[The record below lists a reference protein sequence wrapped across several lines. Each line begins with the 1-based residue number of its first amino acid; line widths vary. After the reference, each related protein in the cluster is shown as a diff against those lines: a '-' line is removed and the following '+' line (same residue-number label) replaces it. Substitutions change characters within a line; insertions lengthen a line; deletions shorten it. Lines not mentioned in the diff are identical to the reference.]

1 MIKPSPVKLNGF
13 AGEGLFIEKH
23 IEENKMK
30 YGNNELRERWK
41 AIKRQAWNDDEFN
54 EQVEKF
60 EKYAVE
66 EFQRV
71 QKNANIKLRILEE
84 KYKQDREEIMKGL
97 YADEI
102 EINDSCIEIIDE
114 IYNEIPKESRVKN
127 TTSMRQLLLRIWAEQ
142 ANCLYISSW
151 NEREN
156 GSEMLDCGRVK
167 GKKKNEVGGKAKG
180 GISRKA
186 MLEKSIAKQRERL
199 DKYIDLC
206 ADGIITKQELMERRK
221 GLDNQIA
228 DLQSQYES
236 VEQEDERSGALDMK
250 LISQKLDEWQRASK
264 NDVDREL
271 IKLCGADYALDK

>member
-1 MIKPSPVKLNGF
+1 
-13 AGEGLFIEKH
+13 
-23 IEENKMK
+23 MK

-66 EFQRV
+66 EIQRV

-142 ANCLYISSW
+142 AVFISQVGMSEKMVRKCLIVA
-151 NEREN
+151 ELKE
-156 GSEMLDCGRVK
+156 K
-167 GKKKNEVGGKAKG
+167 
-180 GISRKA
+180 RK
-186 MLEKSIAKQRERL
+186 MKL
-199 DKYIDLC
+199 
-206 ADGIITKQELMERRK
+206 GVRRK
-221 GLDNQIA
+221 
-228 DLQSQYES
+228 E
-236 VEQEDERSGALDMK
+236 E
-250 LISQKLDEWQRASK
+250 
-264 NDVDREL
+264 
-271 IKLCGADYALDK
+271 

>member
-1 MIKPSPVKLNGF
+1 
-13 AGEGLFIEKH
+13 
-23 IEENKMK
+23 MK

-142 ANCLYISSW
+142 ANCLYGSGNILGYR
-151 NEREN
+151 REN
-156 GSEMLDCGRVK
+156 GTYVPDPDQAETVRLIFQMYSDGEK
-167 GKKKNEVGGKAKG
+167 GLTQIVNELYRLG
-180 GISRKA
+180 
-186 MLEKSIAKQRERL
+186 RL
-199 DKYIDLC
+199 DAGGHVSWD
-206 ADGIITKQELMERRK
+206 
-221 GLDNQIA
+221 
-228 DLQSQYES
+228 
-236 VEQEDERSGALDMK
+236 
-250 LISQKLDEWQRASK
+250 ASK
-264 NDVDREL
+264 VSRVLHNATYKGCICYNKSHSDGYLTQKR
-271 IKLCGADYALDK
+271 IKKSG

>member
-1 MIKPSPVKLNGF
+1 
-13 AGEGLFIEKH
+13 
-23 IEENKMK
+23 MK

-127 TTSMRQLLLRIWAEQ
+127 TTSMRQQKAFFRHALAFETD
-142 ANCLYISSW
+142 LYIASIFS
-151 NEREN
+151 NN
-156 GSEMLDCGRVK
+156 S
-167 GKKKNEVGGKAKG
+167 
-180 GISRKA
+180 
-186 MLEKSIAKQRERL
+186 LESCE
-199 DKYIDLC
+199 C
-206 ADGIITKQELMERRK
+206 CC
-221 GLDNQIA
+221 
-228 DLQSQYES
+228 S
-236 VEQEDERSGALDMK
+236 
-250 LISQKLDEWQRASK
+250 
-264 NDVDREL
+264 
-271 IKLCGADYALDK
+271 